1 MTVVATS
8 VDTTVEKAVVAK
20 AEATVAATMEVAVE
34 VASSRGERPRPGA
47 SGASVRRSASA
58 AAAGV
63 SGSVGV

>member
-1 MTVVATS
+1 MATS

-58 AAAGV
+58 AGV